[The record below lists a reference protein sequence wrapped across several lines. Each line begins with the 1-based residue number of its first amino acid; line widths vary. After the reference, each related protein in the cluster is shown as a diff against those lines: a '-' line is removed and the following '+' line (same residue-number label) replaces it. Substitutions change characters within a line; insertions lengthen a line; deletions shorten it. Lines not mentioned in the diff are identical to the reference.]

1 MNISLDLLERKVLP
15 NRQEEVR
22 IVFNQTAKDIPTSEG
37 EGDIVS
43 DESLFKPL
51 AKRSVVSILDKRKQ
65 STLDRNVILKR
76 LQEHKRLTT
85 RNDTMKSTDA
95 VVAFEEET
103 KKEVSAQALLQVP
116 IPTQRK
122 LVIRKSEGQG
132 EGAEADE
139 DQDQDY
145 KDLLAMVK
153 KPRQEGEVLE
163 EQEQELGKEQ
173 ELELGKELGSVPIKI
188 KIKRPRKQPE
198 AKEEENK
205 EIDLTTAVIRTQKVA
220 DRLPKEREKVIIK
233 ASEYYMNNRKLFIQK
248 LTSMFNPYSRDILA
262 DSTTASCDSRSQSA
276 DFDLLTHQK
285 IVRDYLNLYTPY
297 RGLLLYHGLGSGKT
311 CTSIAIAE
319 GMKSNKRVYVLT
331 PASLKMNFFSEMKKC
346 GDLLYKKDQFWE
358 FVSIE
363 GNPEYVGV
371 LSKALSL
378 STEYIRKHGG
388 AWLVNI
394 KKKANY
400 TELSSVEQTTL
411 DKQLDEMIRTKY
423 TDINYNGLNRRK
435 IDALTGSG
443 SRNPFDNSVVII
455 DEAHN
460 LVSRIV
466 NKITKPDSI
475 SYILYDCLMKAVNA
489 KIVLLTGTPIINYPN
504 EIGIL
509 YNILRG
515 YIKTWTMTVT
525 VGTSETI
532 NTDTIITMLANAGLR
547 TYDFIEYTGNVL
559 TITRNP
565 FGFIN
570 VKKGERR
577 AQGLVPAKALAPVQ
591 ALAKEEVPV
600 QALAKEEK
608 VAKAPTKLTL
618 KIKKPAQEKK
628 GGNKTKRSRE
638 SLPFFNRLVEK
649 FMAPEEYIDEEEDV
663 AYKNSRIGQNFDNN
677 PYKGGAATTKK
688 STGGAA
694 EAFERYAGVALDE
707 TGNMT
712 DQTFI
717 TTVLRILRENKLV
730 VPPGTVDVN
739 YYKALPDNSETF
751 FASFVNSDTGEA
763 QNLNLFQRRILG
775 LTSYFRSAQ
784 EQLLPSYVKT
794 SAGDIYHV
802 VRSPMSNHQFGI
814 YAKIRKEEADREKSN
829 KKRKLKQTAE
839 DPYTISS
846 TYRIFSRAA
855 CNFTFPNEIQR
866 PVPVV
871 KENEDLSEATF
882 DVVPLRERVE
892 VDEFG
897 GMGEEEEAKEAEEE
911 MADAEVTSYIKRIE
925 KAMTDVSVMEEG
937 TTTSKYLSLD
947 ALETLSPKFASI
959 MENLLNEENEGLHLL
974 YSHFRTIEGIGILKL
989 ILQANGFAEFKLTN
1003 TAAEGKQGWQIIEA
1017 EEDAGKPKFALYTGT
1032 ETAEEKEIIR
1042 NVFNGA
1048 WDFVPT
1054 AIASKLR
1061 ETSTNNM
1068 YGEAIKLLMI
1078 TSSGAEGINLKNT
1091 RFVHIVEPYWH
1102 MVRIEQVVGRARRIC
1117 SHQELPEALRTV
1129 KVFLYITT
1137 LSEEQK
1143 ADDDNNKELLRR
1155 DISRVDKKTPVTTD
1169 ETLYEMA
1176 SLKQRI
1182 NNQIL
1187 QAVKESAVDCNLY
1200 TSTRSGDEP
1209 LVCYGFGKVSSNAFA
1224 SHPIFEKD
1232 RDAVVEGLDV
1242 KTVKMR
1248 AVRIKIGDENYALN
1262 ETTME
1267 VYDLE
1272 SYNRAKVSGTE
1283 PILVGRLEND
1293 RGQYRLVKL

>member
-1 MNISLDLLERKVLP
+1 
-15 NRQEEVR
+15 
-22 IVFNQTAKDIPTSEG
+22 
-37 EGDIVS
+37 
-43 DESLFKPL
+43 
-51 AKRSVVSILDKRKQ
+51 
-65 STLDRNVILKR
+65 
-76 LQEHKRLTT
+76 
-85 RNDTMKSTDA
+85 MKSTGTSVA
-95 VVAFEEET
+95 VEEES
-103 KKEVSAQALLQVP
+103 KKESLVSSVP
-116 IPTQRK
+116 TITKRK
-122 LVIRKSEGQG
+122 LVIQQAEKVEIGEHEG
-132 EGAEADE
+132 EDA

-153 KPRQEGEVLE
+153 KPDNEGKVDEVLE
-163 EQEQELGKEQ
+163 EQEQGPVI
-173 ELELGKELGSVPIKI
+173 GPAIDTVPIKI
-188 KIKRPRKQPE
+188 KVKRPRKQE
-198 AKEEENK
+198 AAKEEETN

-262 DSTTASCDSRSQSA
+262 DSTTASCDSRSQAA

-363 GNPEYVGV
+363 GNPDYVGL

-388 AWLVNI
+388 AWLVNV
-394 KKKANY
+394 KKKTNY
-400 TELSSVEQTTL
+400 TELSSAEQTTL

-443 SRNPFDNSVVII
+443 SRNPFDNAVVII

-475 SYILYDCLMKAVNA
+475 SYILYDCLMKATNA

-532 NTDTIITMLANAGLR
+532 NTDVIITMLANAGLR

-570 VKKGERR
+570 LKKGERR
-577 AQGLVPAKALAPVQ
+577 AQGLVKEPQPVQELANAPVQ
-591 ALAKEEVPV
+591 ALAKPP
-600 QALAKEEK
+600 A
-608 VAKAPTKLTL
+608 KLTL
-618 KIKKPAQEKK
+618 RIKKPAQEKK
-628 GGNKTKRSRE
+628 GGNKTKKNNE
-638 SLPFFNRLVEK
+638 SLPFFNRLAEK
-649 FMAPEEYIDEEEDV
+649 FMAPEEYIDEEDDV

-677 PYKGGAATTKK
+677 PYKGGSNLKK
-688 STGGAA
+688 SSGGAA

-717 TTVLRILRENKLV
+717 TTILRILRENKLTI
-730 VPPGTVDVN
+730 PPGTVDVN
-739 YYKALPDNSETF
+739 YYKALPDNSDAF
-751 FASFVNSDTGEA
+751 FASFVNTETGEA

-794 SAGDIYHV
+794 GAGDIYHV

-829 KKRKLKQTAE
+829 RKRKLKQTAD

-866 PVPVV
+866 PIPIV

-911 MADAEVTSYIKRIE
+911 MAESEITTYIKRIE
-925 KAMTDVSVMEEG
+925 KAMEDVSVLEEG

-947 ALETLSPKFASI
+947 ALEILSPKFAAI

-989 ILQANGFAEFKLTN
+989 ILLANGFAEFKLTN
-1003 TAAEGKQGWQIIEA
+1003 TAAEGRQGWQIVES

-1054 AIASKLR
+1054 AIATKLR

-1155 DISRVDKKTPVTTD
+1155 DISRVDKRTPVTTD

-1232 RDAVVEGLDV
+1232 RDAAVDGLDV

-1262 ETTME
+1262 EATME

-1293 RGQYRLVKL
+1293 KGQYRLVKI

>member
-1 MNISLDLLERKVLP
+1 MNISLDLLERRVLP
-15 NRQEEVR
+15 IRQEEVR
-22 IVFNQTAKDIPTSEG
+22 IVFHQGVVDKGQGEKDVK
-37 EGDIVS
+37 GDAE
-43 DESLFKPL
+43 DTQDKDGKEATFKPL
-51 AKRSVVSILDKRKQ
+51 AKRTVVSILDKRKQ
-65 STLDRNVILKR
+65 STIDRDVILKR
-76 LQEHKRLTT
+76 LQEHKLLTT
-85 RNDTMKSTDA
+85 RNDTMKSTGTSVA
-95 VVAFEEET
+95 VEEES
-103 KKEVSAQALLQVP
+103 KKESLVSSVP
-116 IPTQRK
+116 TITKRK
-122 LVIRKSEGQG
+122 LVIQQAEKVEIGEHEG
-132 EGAEADE
+132 EDA

-153 KPRQEGEVLE
+153 KPDNEGKVDEVLE
-163 EQEQELGKEQ
+163 EQEQGPVI
-173 ELELGKELGSVPIKI
+173 GPAIDTVPIKI
-188 KIKRPRKQPE
+188 KVKRPRKQE
-198 AKEEENK
+198 AAKEEETN

-248 LTSMFNPYSRDILA
+248 LTALFNPYSRDILA
-262 DSTTASCDSRSQSA
+262 DSTTASCDGRSQAA
-276 DFDLLTHQK
+276 DIDLFTHQK

-363 GNPEYVGV
+363 GNPDYVGL

-388 AWLVNI
+388 AWLVNV

-400 TELSSVEQTTL
+400 TELSSAEQTTL

-443 SRNPFDNSVVII
+443 SRNPFDNAVVII

-475 SYILYDCLMKAVNA
+475 SYILYDCLMKATNA

-532 NTDTIITMLANAGLR
+532 NTDAIITMLANAGLR

-570 VKKGERR
+570 LKKGERR
-577 AQGLVPAKALAPVQ
+577 GQAKALVQ
-591 ALAKEEVPV
+591 VPEKALVQVPQEALAKTEQV
-600 QALAKEEK
+600 QPNPAA
-608 VAKAPTKLTL
+608 KLTL
-618 KIKKPAQEKK
+618 KIKKPAPEKK
-628 GGNKTKRSRE
+628 GGSKTKKNKE
-638 SLPFFNRLVEK
+638 SLPFFNRLAEK
-649 FMAPEEYIDEEEDV
+649 FMVPEQDIDEEDDV
-663 AYKNSRIGQNFDNN
+663 AYKNSRIGPNFDNN
-677 PYKGGAATTKK
+677 PYKGGAKTTI
-688 STGGAA
+688 TGGAA

-717 TTVLRILRENKLV
+717 TTVLRILRENKLTI
-730 VPPGTVDVN
+730 PPGTVDVN
-739 YYKALPDNSETF
+739 YYKALPDNSDAF
-751 FASFVNSDTGEA
+751 FASFVNTETGEA

-794 SAGDIYHV
+794 GAGDIYHV

-829 KKRKLKQTAE
+829 RKRKLKQTAD

-866 PVPVV
+866 PIPIV

-911 MADAEVTSYIKRIE
+911 MAESEITTYIKRIE
-925 KAMTDVSVMEEG
+925 KAMEDVSVLEEG

-947 ALETLSPKFASI
+947 ALEILSPKFAAI

-989 ILQANGFAEFKLTN
+989 ILLANGFAEFKLTN
-1003 TAAEGKQGWQIIEA
+1003 TAAEGRQGWQIVES

-1155 DISRVDKKTPVTTD
+1155 DISRVDKRTPVTTD

-1232 RDAVVEGLDV
+1232 RDAAVDGLDV

-1262 ETTME
+1262 EATME